1 MMTRRDMLLGAA
13 AGATPASVGGEE
25 MAVLV
30 ERTRAS
36 EIAFV
41 RGEMDRYLSL
51 ISHADDY
58 TLMSPFGGEPRRG
71 FDTSSARLAEVTRFF
86 RGGSGM
92 VEVVRTCA
100 SDSMVVL
107 AMVLRLRANVG
118 GLPEQ
123 DWALRVTQIFRRD
136 PSGWRVVHRHADPLL
151 RKLELEQVAA
161 LARR

>member
-1 MMTRRDMLLGAA
+1 MQPARGPAHVALPEDRLEQDEEIEVRTGEIHFIQHVDEIISLDSDRLGGHVEAGGRNGMMTRRDMLLGAA

-58 TLMSPFGGEPRRG
+58 TLMSPFGESLAVASTPLRR
-71 FDTSSARLAEVTRFF
+71 
-86 RGGSGM
+86 
-92 VEVVRTCA
+92 A
-100 SDSMVVL
+100 SRS
-107 AMVLRLRANVG
+107 
-118 GLPEQ
+118 
-123 DWALRVTQIFRRD
+123 
-136 PSGWRVVHRHADPLL
+136 
-151 RKLELEQVAA
+151 
-161 LARR
+161 